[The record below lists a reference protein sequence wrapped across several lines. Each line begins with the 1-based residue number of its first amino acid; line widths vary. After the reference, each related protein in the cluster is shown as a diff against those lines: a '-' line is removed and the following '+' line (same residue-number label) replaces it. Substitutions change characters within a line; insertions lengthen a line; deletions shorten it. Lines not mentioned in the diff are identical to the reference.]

1 MKMVEVLIDTSVWIA
16 FFTGKDRKLTSAV
29 QELLNKDQVLICP
42 PIYQEILQG
51 LKYPNDFL
59 IMKDKLSA
67 LKQIQADPFE
77 AAAGAAQ
84 VYSVLRTKGYTI
96 RKSYDCLIA
105 WYAISRKVPLFH
117 LDRDFL
123 PISEYF
129 DLEFYAIR

>member
-1 MKMVEVLIDTSVWIA
+1 MLIDTSVWIS
-16 FFTGKDRKLTSAV
+16 FFDGKDPKLTFTV

-51 LKYPNDFL
+51 MKYPTDFL
-59 IMKDKLSA
+59 WMKDKLSA
-67 LKQIQADPFE
+67 LKQIHADPFE
-77 AAAGAAQ
+77 AAEGAGQ

-105 WYAISRKVPLFH
+105 WYASSRKVPLFH

-129 DLEFYAIR
+129 DLEFYTSR

>member
-1 MKMVEVLIDTSVWIA
+1 MLIDTSVWIS
-16 FFTGKDRKLTSAV
+16 FFAGKDQKLTSTV

-51 LKYPNDFL
+51 LKYPHDFL
-59 IMKDKLSA
+59 LMKDRLSA
-67 LKQIQADPFE
+67 LKQIHSDPFV
-77 AAAGAAQ
+77 AAEGAAQ
-84 VYSVLRTKGYTI
+84 VYSVLRTKGFTI

-117 LDRDFL
+117 LDRDFI

-129 DLEFYAIR
+129 DLEFFAIR